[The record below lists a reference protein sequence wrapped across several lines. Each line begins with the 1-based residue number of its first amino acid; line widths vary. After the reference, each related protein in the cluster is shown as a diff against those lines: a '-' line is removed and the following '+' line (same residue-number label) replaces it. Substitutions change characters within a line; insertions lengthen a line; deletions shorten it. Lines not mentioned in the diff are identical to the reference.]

1 MKRERKE
8 SGLDRKKDKREQRQK
23 EVDRKRDLYQD
34 TWDQNTE
41 HVTIPQG

>member
-34 TWDQNTE
+34 T
-41 HVTIPQG
+41 